1 MNKLFLCFLIIVGL
15 SERCEMQSVTSESVP
30 SSQLL
35 SLAQILNRATDA
47 FAVHGGWPNG
57 DVR

>member
-35 SLAQILNRATDA
+35 SFGTD
-47 FAVHGGWPNG
+47 P
-57 DVR
+57 

>member
-15 SERCEMQSVTSESVP
+15 SELYEMQSFTFESVP

-35 SLAQILNRATDA
+35 SFGTD
-47 FAVHGGWPNG
+47 P
-57 DVR
+57 